1 MKQLHFQFSPRGS
14 QQELREIKDLYL
26 WGELLKNIA
35 TDYCVTQS
43 YISLLARQHGWQMR
57 YSPRLHLRRP
67 NGKIREDAIQGGE
80 LKQLLTWALD
90 GVGHKTIAYRIGRHK
105 NTVSRIALAN
115 GIRRYKRAIMP
126 NLAKPGRKKAKA
138 MTLNLSNIAESDDM
152 NGLASVTGSVKWN
165 SNKGDYGFIVPD
177 GEDERQIF
185 IHISDAP
192 EGIETIAAGQRY
204 RFSIETNKKGLR
216 ASNIFIAA

>member
-1 MKQLHFQFSPRGS
+1 MKQLHFQFSPRVS

-26 WGELLKNIA
+26 RGELLKNIA

-57 YSPRLHLRRP
+57 YSPRLHPRRP

-115 GIRRYKRAIMP
+115 GIRRYKRE
-126 NLAKPGRKKAKA
+126 KPCPPQLSTNQLPRLPSISTQGMSNGSRRPKAK
-138 MTLNLSNIAESDDM
+138 
-152 NGLASVTGSVKWN
+152 
-165 SNKGDYGFIVPD
+165 D
-177 GEDERQIF
+177 GRLT
-185 IHISDAP
+185 S
-192 EGIETIAAGQRY
+192 G
-204 RFSIETNKKGLR
+204 KL
-216 ASNIFIAA
+216 

>member
-1 MKQLHFQFSPRGS
+1 MRQLHFQFSPRVS

-26 WGELLKNIA
+26 RGELLKNIA

-57 YSPRLHLRRP
+57 YSPRLHLRR
-67 NGKIREDAIQGGE
+67 REDAIQGEE

-115 GIRRYKRAIMP
+115 GIRRHKM
-126 NLAKPGRKKAKA
+126 
-138 MTLNLSNIAESDDM
+138 
-152 NGLASVTGSVKWN
+152 
-165 SNKGDYGFIVPD
+165 
-177 GEDERQIF
+177 
-185 IHISDAP
+185 
-192 EGIETIAAGQRY
+192 
-204 RFSIETNKKGLR
+204 
-216 ASNIFIAA
+216 